1 MEDSENY
8 NPYDILGIP
17 NGSST
22 ELIKATYKSLVKI
35 FHPDVFKGDKQF
47 AVDRV
52 AELNKA
58 YEYLSDPAKK
68 TKLDQKLSSQNN
80 EDRSGSYNPEDG
92 NDEFSRAS
100 DILKE
105 KWELACEYHPEL
117 VALHQ
122 SIKLLDSNS
131 AAVFVFIMVEEKLFT
146 KAREIADELETRFFA
161 SKFGTDREICAL
173 AKLAILS
180 RETQFAKQLN
190 QALKVLG
197 EGSKENIF
205 LKLLRDHPEFAKLA
219 FEKIGRKDL
228 LKYIN
233 TEAPEPIYH
242 NWEKK
247 FDRATETGS
256 VASMKAE
263 LEKFNYKIVEA
274 VNNKSGKVFR
284 PKINASAD
292 TVQHSYKSNFELM
305 RIMNIEKKIIREHIV
320 KA

>member
-1 MEDSENY
+1 MISRVWAT
-8 NPYDILGIP
+8 
-17 NGSST
+17 ST
-22 ELIKATYKSLVKI
+22 KTSFPISKPTK
-35 FHPDVFKGDKQF
+35 KG
-47 AVDRV
+47 
-52 AELNKA
+52 
-58 YEYLSDPAKK
+58 
-68 TKLDQKLSSQNN
+68 
-80 EDRSGSYNPEDG
+80 
-92 NDEFSRAS
+92 
-100 DILKE
+100 
-105 KWELACEYHPEL
+105 H
-117 VALHQ
+117 
-122 SIKLLDSNS
+122 
-131 AAVFVFIMVEEKLFT
+131 
-146 KAREIADELETRFFA
+146 
-161 SKFGTDREICAL
+161 
-173 AKLAILS
+173 
-180 RETQFAKQLN
+180 
-190 QALKVLG
+190 

-205 LKLLRDHPEFAKLA
+205 LKLLKDHPEFAKLA
-219 FEKIGRKDL
+219 FEKIDRKDL